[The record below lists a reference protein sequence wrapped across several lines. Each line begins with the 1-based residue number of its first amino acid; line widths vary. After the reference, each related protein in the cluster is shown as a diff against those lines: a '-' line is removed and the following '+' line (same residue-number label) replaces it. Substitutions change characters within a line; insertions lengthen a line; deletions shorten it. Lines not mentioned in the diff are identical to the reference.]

1 MLRLLICLGL
11 LLSTFVAMA
20 QSNAPLV
27 DVPPG
32 QEARYQA
39 LIAQLRCV
47 ICQNRT
53 IAESDAP
60 LAADMRQ
67 LVAKQM
73 RAGQSDEQIKDFLVV
88 RYGEFVLYNPRF
100 NAATW
105 LLWIGPPL
113 LLIIG
118 LIVVFLL
125 WRRSAARNE
134 PAAPDTQEIQKLLE
148 EGRHSK

>member
-1 MLRLLICLGL
+1 MLRHLICLGL
-11 LLSTFVAMA
+11 LLSACIALA
-20 QSNAPLV
+20 QSADPLAN
-27 DVPPG
+27 VPPG

-67 LVAKQM
+67 LVAKKM
-73 RAGQSDEQIKDFLVV
+73 RAGQSDEQIKDFLVA
-88 RYGEFVLYNPRF
+88 RYGDFVLYNPRF
-100 NAATW
+100 NTATW

-113 LLIIG
+113 LLIMS
-118 LIVVFLL
+118 LVVVFLL
-125 WRRSAARNE
+125 WRRSSARSE
-134 PAAPDTQEIQKLLE
+134 PVAPDPREIQKLLE
-148 EGRHSK
+148 EDTYSK